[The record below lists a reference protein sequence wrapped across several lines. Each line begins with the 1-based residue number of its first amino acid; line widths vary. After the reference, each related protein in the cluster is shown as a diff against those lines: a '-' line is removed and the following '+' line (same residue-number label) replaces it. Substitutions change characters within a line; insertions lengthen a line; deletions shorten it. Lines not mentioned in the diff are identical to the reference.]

1 MAGVLFK
8 QYVETHWN
16 KNSEKFKE
24 PEINENIRHQI
35 KALLP
40 TGLSDESSKIRLIV
54 AFSGKFYFSKFQ
66 LLLEIKDLK

>member
-24 PEINENIRHQI
+24 PEIDENVKNQI
-35 KALLP
+35 KILLP

-54 AFSGKFYFSKFQ
+54 AYSGE
-66 LLLEIKDLK
+66 LLLHILSG